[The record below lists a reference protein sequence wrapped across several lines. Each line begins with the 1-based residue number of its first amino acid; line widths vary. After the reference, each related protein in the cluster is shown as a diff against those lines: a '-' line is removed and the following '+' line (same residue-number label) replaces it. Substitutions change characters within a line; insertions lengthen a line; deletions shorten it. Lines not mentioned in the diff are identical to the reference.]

1 LSAASGTRKP
11 TMAPPRRSW
20 ATAQRDDQLVGQ
32 PEPAPQPRTP
42 TRSAALPHPMVD
54 VIRVRVTAR
63 AGAATLRRN
72 VRRVLRLARMLLRP
86 TV

>member
-1 LSAASGTRKP
+1 
-11 TMAPPRRSW
+11 
-20 ATAQRDDQLVGQ
+20 
-32 PEPAPQPRTP
+32 
-42 TRSAALPHPMVD
+42 MVD

-72 VRRVLRLARMLLRP
+72 VRRVLGLTGMLLRL

>member
-1 LSAASGTRKP
+1 
-11 TMAPPRRSW
+11 
-20 ATAQRDDQLVGQ
+20 
-32 PEPAPQPRTP
+32 
-42 TRSAALPHPMVD
+42 MVD

-72 VRRVLRLARMLLRP
+72 VRRVLGLAGMLLRL